1 MCDVLD
7 AYFLQL
13 NLFLKMRNKR
23 NKIKPFSIRVF
34 IQKENHLMFLKD
46 SSFTRFFFAIDI
58 LKLQSVLV
66 FMPKTTYNGQIVIL
80 KYHLVR

>member
-13 NLFLKMRNKR
+13 NLFFKMRNKR
-23 NKIKPFSIRVF
+23 NKIKPFSIRVL
-34 IQKENHLMFLKD
+34 IQIEIHLMFVQVQFLKD
-46 SSFTRFFFAIDI
+46 SSFTRIFFAIDLDI

-66 FMPKTTYNGQIVIL
+66 QHITDT
-80 KYHLVR
+80 

>member
-34 IQKENHLMFLKD
+34 IQIENHLMFAQVQFLKRLIVYQN
-46 SSFTRFFFAIDI
+46 F
-58 LKLQSVLV
+58 LLQ
-66 FMPKTTYNGQIVIL
+66 KTYLNFNQ
-80 KYHLVR
+80 Y

>member
-13 NLFLKMRNKR
+13 NLFLKMCNKR

-34 IQKENHLMFLKD
+34 IQIENHLMFAQVQFLK
-46 SSFTRFFFAIDI
+46 RLIVYQN
-58 LKLQSVLV
+58 LLLQ
-66 FMPKTTYNGQIVIL
+66 KTYLNFNQ
-80 KYHLVR
+80 Y